1 MSRRNSSPSAIRFMK
16 EEDSLDFDE
25 LLKKAFFVLNSDAE
39 KALKLFLDLHDRQ
52 EGDQDKVLFGIAVS
66 MGKLNLF
73 AKAIPFLEKA
83 VSIQPKNSI
92 YIANLGLYFKAL
104 GRYSEAIIYLKKS
117 ISLNDRFVQAYQ
129 NLGLCN
135 LEINDFLGAIE
146 AFRKTVDLDPKIFNT

>member
-52 EGDQDKVLFGIAVS
+52 EGDQAQVLFGIAVS
-66 MGKLNLF
+66 MGKLSLF

-83 VSIQPKNSI
+83 VSIQPKTQ
-92 YIANLGLYFKAL
+92 F
-104 GRYSEAIIYLKKS
+104 
-117 ISLNDRFVQAYQ
+117 ISL
-129 NLGLCN
+129 
-135 LEINDFLGAIE
+135 I
-146 AFRKTVDLDPKIFNT
+146 